1 MQNLLKIGLIAVK
14 LLHIFD
20 FQNGGRPPSW
30 IWYDVIADHP
40 RLVFDGP
47 NILLKLHVDH
57 VNILQDTTIFIFKK
71 NNGLAVLTQ
80 YRRVTDIHPASHLS
94 IASTALA
101 NEMWV
106 KKPTDVTGV
115 YREQF
120 CKQNK

>member
-71 NNGLAVLTQ
+71 ITV
-80 YRRVTDIHPASHLS
+80 
-94 IASTALA
+94 
-101 NEMWV
+101 
-106 KKPTDVTGV
+106 
-115 YREQF
+115 
-120 CKQNK
+120 